1 MSTIL
6 NTPAMRP
13 ASLGGNTSLYESRGG
28 TKKRIHKKRT
38 NKRRNKNRS
47 QRKYKSLR

>member
-6 NTPAMRP
+6 NTPALRP

-28 TKKRIHKKRT
+28 TKKRINKRRT
-38 NKRRNKNRS
+38 NKRRNKRRNKNKS
-47 QRKYKSLR
+47 QRNR

>member
-6 NTPAMRP
+6 NTPALRP

-28 TKKRIHKKRT
+28 TKKRRTNKKRT
-38 NKRRNKNRS
+38 NKRRYKTKS
-47 QRKYKSLR
+47 QRNR